1 MAISYNEIPNAIRVP
16 LAYIEFDNTQATS
29 GTPAIL
35 HKVLMLGTKLASGSA
50 VAGQAVRVLNVS
62 QAKQLFGRGSQLAR
76 MVEVFK
82 QHNTTLDLWVL
93 PLDENSAGSKATGKI
108 KLTGTATQ
116 AGVLNVMIAGGG
128 KL

>member
-62 QAKQLFGRGSQLAR
+62 QEKQFLRVA
-76 MVEVFK
+76 
-82 QHNTTLDLWVL
+82 
-93 PLDENSAGSKATGKI
+93 SKTIIRAWFATSTNG
-108 KLTGTATQ
+108 
-116 AGVLNVMIAGGG
+116 
-128 KL
+128 